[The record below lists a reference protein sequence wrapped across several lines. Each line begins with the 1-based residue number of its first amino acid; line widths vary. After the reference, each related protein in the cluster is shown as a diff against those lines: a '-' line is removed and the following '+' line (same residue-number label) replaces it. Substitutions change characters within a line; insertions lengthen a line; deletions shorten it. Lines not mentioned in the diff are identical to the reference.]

1 MRLSPLDIQH
11 MEFARSMSGY
21 HRQQV
26 REFLERIADEREE
39 ILRELQTLRDE
50 LAKKDA
56 QIEELQSTEKELKR
70 TVIAA
75 ERIANELKE
84 NARKEADLIVQEA
97 EQRKR
102 ETLRSTEEQLS
113 RSRAELERV
122 AHERKL
128 FKEQFRG
135 TLEAF
140 LRSLDELPAPPEPG
154 GTERDAAGRDATAPV
169 ATEEAAAPGE
179 SAS

>member
-1 MRLSPLDIQH
+1 MKLSPLDIQH
-11 MEFARSMSGY
+11 MEFPRSMSGY

-26 REFLERIADEREE
+26 REFLERIADERED

-50 LAKKDA
+50 LEKKDA
-56 QIEELQSTEKELKR
+56 QIEELQATEKELKR

-75 ERIANELKE
+75 ERIANELKD
-84 NARKEADLIVQEA
+84 NARKEAELIVQEA

-102 ETLRSTEEQLS
+102 ETLRQTEDQLA
-113 RSRAELERV
+113 RSHADLERM

-140 LRSLDELPAPPEPG
+140 LRSLDDLPAAVEPERETTG
-154 GTERDAAGRDATAPV
+154 
-169 ATEEAAAPGE
+169 
-179 SAS
+179 

>member
-21 HRQQV
+21 QRQQV
-26 REFLERIADEREE
+26 REFLERVADEREE
-39 ILRELQTLRDE
+39 ILRDMQALRDD

-56 QIEELQSTEKELKR
+56 RIDELQATEMELKR

-84 NARKEADLIVQEA
+84 NAKREAELIVQEG

-102 ETLRSTEEQLS
+102 EILRETEERLS
-113 RSRAELERV
+113 RSRADLERLDR
-122 AHERKL
+122 EQRL
-128 FKEQFRG
+128 FREQFRG
-135 TLEAF
+135 ILEAF
-140 LRSLDELPAPPEPG
+140 SRSLDNLPAV
-154 GTERDAAGRDATAPV
+154 DAGDAKTKSTLTHV
-169 ATEEAAAPGE
+169 ETD
-179 SAS
+179 